1 MKIEKKIADMRF
13 YGDKRN
19 TDDIVYIVVQSIGN
33 KPTPHYHIVE
43 GEAVQ
48 IVPDHNISNS
58 VNGARVNK
66 RGYLHGVCT
75 KYNSI
80 SIGVPEKM
88 SDKDKQTCFNLLMTL
103 KQRYKVKN
111 ENIVRQINVTGE
123 NDPAEWHDEE
133 KWKRDIKNKLIDL

>member
-48 IVPDHNISNS
+48 IVPDHHISNS

-80 SIGVPEKM
+80 
-88 SDKDKQTCFNLLMTL
+88 
-103 KQRYKVKN
+103 
-111 ENIVRQINVTGE
+111 
-123 NDPAEWHDEE
+123 
-133 KWKRDIKNKLIDL
+133 